1 VDGDV
6 VTGTAAVNQV
16 AITGESLPVEKGPGA
31 EVFAGILV
39 EGGALEIRATK
50 VGEETTL
57 GQIRRM
63 IEEAQEQK
71 APIERLLDG
80 WAKVYTPAA
89 LVLAGLLWWW
99 SGDALRAITVLIVFC
114 PCVMVLATPTAFVA
128 AIGNAA
134 LRGSLVKKGA
144 TIESLAKIDTV
155 AFDKTGTLTLGQP
168 KVIAI
173 HSLNG
178 LVEGELLRLADIA
191 EKFSEHPVGRAIVHA
206 TSHSQSLPDPDRF
219 EALAGLGIHA
229 QTGGYQVLMG
239 QTRLLVERGVR
250 ISDEVESQVMH
261 LAGPGRTVIPV
272 AVDRHIAGMLVLED
286 EVRPDAKVV
295 IARLNQLGLR
305 TVLISGD
312 NRTTAERIGAELGIR
327 EVHAEVL
334 PGQKA
339 ESSSACKQKDAR
351 SPSSVMASMMD
362 RSSRPPTSVSQW
374 GWAARMSRLR
384 RPRLRCSPMT

>member
-1 VDGDV
+1 M
-6 VTGTAAVNQV
+6 
-16 AITGESLPVEKGPGA
+16 
-31 EVFAGILV
+31 V

-63 IEEAQEQK
+63 IEGAQEQK
-71 APIERLLDG
+71 APIERRLDG
-80 WAKVYTPAA
+80 WAKVYTPVAH
-89 LVLAGLLWWW
+89 VLAGLLWWW

-114 PCVMVLATPTAFVA
+114 PSRLPSWQQSA
-128 AIGNAA
+128 AA
-134 LRGSLVKKGA
+134 LRSNLVKKGA

-173 HSLNG
+173 RSLNG
-178 LVEGELLRLADIA
+178 LVEGELLRLAAIA

-206 TSHSQSLPDPDRF
+206 ASHSQSLPDPDRI

-239 QTRLLVERGVR
+239 QTRLLAERGVR
-250 ISDEVESQVMH
+250 ISNEVESQVMH

-286 EVRPDAKVV
+286 EVRPDAKAV

-334 PGQKA
+334 PAQKA

-362 RSSRPPTSVSQW
+362 RPSRPPTSVSQW